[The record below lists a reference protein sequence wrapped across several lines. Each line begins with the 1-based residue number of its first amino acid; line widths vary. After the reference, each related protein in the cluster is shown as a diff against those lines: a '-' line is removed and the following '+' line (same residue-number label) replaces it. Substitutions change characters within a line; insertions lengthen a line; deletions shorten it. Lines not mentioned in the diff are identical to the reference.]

1 MTAIATAPDEVQH
14 LDPKILESLILH
26 GDLSKL
32 TPLQKVAYVR
42 YRAQAAGLD
51 PDTAPFQIL
60 RLQGRELL
68 YAGKEASNQL
78 ASKHGVVCDI
88 KSQVTEHD
96 IRIVTVHARTR
107 DGRETDE
114 IGAVSLKG
122 KSGDDLCNQLMKAV
136 TKAKRRA
143 ILSVCGLGMLDETEL
158 ETIKGAEVVSVS
170 SQAST
175 SSGAATSRG
184 PGGPLDGG
192 KQLPPASSTV
202 SAGGGVSHHTTGP
215 EPVDR
220 SSFPSGSYGPL
231 GEIPLDPPISAP
243 DDPRPADMP
252 PIATSNF
259 QLAFGMDFF
268 EKGMDAVWFEE
279 ACLTDAA
286 DPRFTYKA
294 AAEQMPI
301 PLMDAVQAAR
311 KQKGLPSIKDKDD
324 KGWTVPELRASA
336 ALRKFNP
343 GAYAKIGIAR

>member
-1 MTAIATAPDEVQH
+1 MTAVATMPEVQH

-60 RLQGRELL
+60 KLQGKELL

-78 ASKHGVVCDI
+78 ASKHGIVCDI
-88 KSQVTEHD
+88 KSQVTED
-96 IRIVTVHARTR
+96 GIRIVTVHARTR

-170 SQAST
+170 SQASS

-192 KQLPPASSTV
+192 KLPPASSAD
-202 SAGGGVSHHTTGP
+202 SAGGGFSRYETGP
-215 EPVDR
+215 QPVDR
-220 SSFPSGSYGPL
+220 SSFPDAPL

-268 EKGMDAVWFEE
+268 EKGPDAVWFEE

-301 PLMDAVQAAR
+301 PLMDAVKAAR
-311 KQKGLPSIKDKDD
+311 KQKGHPSAKEKDD
-324 KGWTVPELRASA
+324 KGWTVPELRAAA

-343 GAYAKIGIAR
+343 VAYARIESAR